1 MNNEAQLTK
10 TQAATLT
17 AIRNL
22 PADAPH
28 GKVEPGIS
36 YSGVKAYKGINAA
49 AVHVLIRR
57 GFLVVGTDGKCS
69 AAG

>member
-10 TQAATLT
+10 TQTATLT

-22 PADAPH
+22 PADAPY
-28 GKVEPGIS
+28 GKVECGLS
-36 YSGVKAYKGINAA
+36 YTGVKAYKGVNAA
-49 AVHVLIRR
+49 AVRVLVAK

-69 AAG
+69 AV

>member
-10 TQAATLT
+10 TQTATLA

-22 PADAPH
+22 PADARF

-36 YSGVKAYKGINAA
+36 YSGVKGYKGINAA
-49 AVHVLIRR
+49 AVHVLIAK
-57 GFLVVGTDGKCS
+57 GLLVVGTDGKCS
-69 AAG
+69 AV

>member
-1 MNNEAQLTK
+1 MTNEAQLTK

-22 PADAPH
+22 PADAKH

-36 YSGVKAYKGINAA
+36 YAGERGYKGVNAA
-49 AVHVLIRR
+49 AVHVLVAK

-69 AAG
+69 AV